1 MEVIKRNGDIVK
13 FEKRKIE
20 NAIIR
25 AMKNGSGIYVPEIAK
40 LVAKDSEEHFKGDMP
55 TIYQIEEYVYKR
67 LIHYGQTLTARAYEG
82 YRAVQEYKR
91 EVHPLDLSILG
102 LVDCTNEEVL
112 MENSNK
118 QSTLASTQRDLIAGE
133 VSKYISMTRKI
144 PAHIVQA
151 HNEGIIKLH
160 DLDYFLQPITNCE
173 LVPLDDL
180 FANGT
185 VINKKMIETPKSLR
199 TASTLATQIAAQV
212 SSFTYGGQTM
222 SLSHLAPYV
231 RVSENKIR
239 QEVISEGLENGLNY
253 TEEQIEGITQKRLK
267 AEIKDSVQTFNYQ
280 LSTLNSVNGQ
290 SPFLSLVMYLDEN
303 PEYKKETAMLI
314 EEFLKQRIAGMKN
327 EYGVVSTQT
336 FPKLLFFLDEDN
348 VHPDSEYYYLKK
360 LAIQATATRMNPDYI
375 SSKVMKKV
383 HGYAFGCINTC
394 A

>member
-1 MEVIKRNGDIVK
+1 MEVIKRNGDIAK

-102 LVDCTNEEVL
+102 LVDCTNKEVL

-144 PAHIVQA
+144 PAHIIQA

-180 FANGT
+180 FKNGT

-212 SSFTYGGQTM
+212 SSFTYG
-222 SLSHLAPYV
+222 
-231 RVSENKIR
+231 
-239 QEVISEGLENGLNY
+239 
-253 TEEQIEGITQKRLK
+253 
-267 AEIKDSVQTFNYQ
+267 
-280 LSTLNSVNGQ
+280 
-290 SPFLSLVMYLDEN
+290 
-303 PEYKKETAMLI
+303 LI
-314 EEFLKQRIAGMKN
+314 
-327 EYGVVSTQT
+327 
-336 FPKLLFFLDEDN
+336 
-348 VHPDSEYYYLKK
+348 
-360 LAIQATATRMNPDYI
+360 
-375 SSKVMKKV
+375 
-383 HGYAFGCINTC
+383 
-394 A
+394 